1 MACPADP
8 SPPPTA
14 QLRIE
19 PGGWCVPLPPG
30 LSLLEAAQAQ
40 GVRLARSCRNGSCR
54 ACLCEL
60 REGAVRYRIDW
71 PGLSTEERDQGWV
84 LPCVAEALGD
94 VRLHA
99 PQATGPQAPA
109 PFSPTPSGGSFPP

>member
-1 MACPADP
+1 M
-8 SPPPTA
+8 
-14 QLRIE
+14 
-19 PGGWCVPLPPG
+19 PLPPG

-40 GVRLARSCRNGSCR
+40 GVRLARSCRNGTCR

-60 REGAVRYRIDW
+60 WEGAVRYRIDW
-71 PGLSTEERDQGWV
+71 PGLSAEERNQGWV

-109 PFSPTPSGGSFPP
+109 PISPTPSGGSSPP